1 MAQEP
6 LLCTVCLG
14 VTDVTTVCNSAP
26 RLLLG
31 HSHLLTEVQRS
42 HQRTNL
48 AMWCARFASPP
59 PRVTLLLAH
68 LISFVCAARES
79 LVSTSQ
85 LSVGTCL
92 GLFFFPLHH
101 LFFSHTMFVPTFQ
114 SLPWQLVS
122 AYWVTCLTLW
132 VQPAVER
139 SAERWRQVGEMRFTV
154 LSSLVCF
161 LLHQQ
166 NDSKQAVWSNL
177 FNDKVFFF

>member
-59 PRVTLLLAH
+59 PTGYLAARTPH
-68 LISFVCAARES
+68 LICVRSSRVACQHKPTLCWNLFGFVFFSPSPSFFFTHNVCSNLSVPAMAAGVSILSDLPYSVSAARGGAISREMETGRRDEIYCIV
-79 LVSTSQ
+79 L
-85 LSVGTCL
+85 TCL
-92 GLFFFPLHH
+92 LFIT
-101 LFFSHTMFVPTFQ
+101 SAK
-114 SLPWQLVS
+114 WQQTGCLV
-122 AYWVTCLTLW
+122 
-132 VQPAVER
+132 E
-139 SAERWRQVGEMRFTV
+139 FI
-154 LSSLVCF
+154 
-161 LLHQQ
+161 
-166 NDSKQAVWSNL
+166 
-177 FNDKVFFF
+177 